1 LSKKELKSYLE
12 NLSKEQLEEQILD
25 LYSRFRPVK
34 TFYDFAFRPNEEKLL
49 KEARFKV
56 GKEYFPINGRK
67 AKKRPSVA
75 QKFIRHF
82 KKLELD
88 PLLLADFM
96 IFNIETAQA
105 YCAENKIGK
114 SAFYKS
120 MYNSYDEVADFIR
133 EKGIRADFMMR
144 MERIV
149 EINFQQNW
157 PNADMFRIVL
167 ETLKE
172 R

>member
-105 YCAENKIGK
+105 YCAENKMGK
-114 SAFYKS
+114 AAFYKS
-120 MYNSYDEVADFIR
+120 MHNSFSEAADFIR
-133 EKGIRADFMMR
+133 QKGLRTEFMPR

-149 EINFQQNW
+149 EIIFEQNW
-157 PNADMFRIVL
+157 PNADSFRIVL

>member
-1 LSKKELKSYLE
+1 MSKKELKSYLQE
-12 NLSKEQLEEQILD
+12 LTKEQLEDQVLD
-25 LYSRFRPVK
+25 LYSRFRQVK

-56 GKEYFPINGRK
+56 GKEYFPVNGRK

-75 QKFIRHF
+75 QKYIRHF

-88 PLLLADFM
+88 PVLLGDFM

-105 YCAENKIGK
+105 YCAENTM
-114 SAFYKS
+114 SRAAFFKS
-120 MYNSYDEVADFIR
+120 MYNSFTEAVDFIR
-133 EKGIRADFMMR
+133 EKGLRDEFMPR
-144 MERIV
+144 MQRIV
-149 EINFQQNW
+149 ERNFEQNW
-157 PNADMFRIVL
+157 PNADSFRIVL

>member
-1 LSKKELKSYLE
+1 MSKNELKSYLAD
-12 NLSKEQLEEQILD
+12 LSKEQLEDQILD
-25 LYSRFRPVK
+25 LYARFRQVK
-34 TFYDFAFRPNEEKLL
+34 TFYDFAFRPNEDKLL
-49 KEARFKV
+49 EEARFKV

-105 YCAENKIGK
+105 YCAENKMNK
-114 SAFYKS
+114 SAFFKS
-120 MYNSYDEVADFIR
+120 MFNSYNEAAEFIR
-133 EKGIRADFMMR
+133 EKGLRAEFIPR

-149 EINFQQNW
+149 EINFEQNW
-157 PNADMFRIVL
+157 PNSDQFKIVL

>member
-1 LSKKELKSYLE
+1 MSKKELKSYLE
-12 NLSKEQLEEQILD
+12 SLSREQLEDQILD
-25 LYSRFRPVK
+25 LYSRFKQVK
-34 TFYDFAFRPNEEKLL
+34 VFYNFAFRPNEDKLIE
-49 KEARFKV
+49 EARFKV
-56 GKEYFPINGRK
+56 GKEYFPTNGRK
-67 AKKRPSVA
+67 AKKRPSTA

-114 SAFYKS
+114 RSFYKS
-120 MYNSYDEVADFIR
+120 MHNSYTEAADFLR
-133 EKGIRADFMMR
+133 EKGIRAEFMTR

-149 EINFQQNW
+149 ELSFEQEW
-157 PNADMFRIVL
+157 PNADSFRIVL

>member
-1 LSKKELKSYLE
+1 MSKKDLKQYLE
-12 NLSKEQLEEQILD
+12 ELTKEQLEEQILD

-82 KKLELD
+82 KKLELE
-88 PLLLADFM
+88 PVLLTDFM

-105 YCAENKIGK
+105 YSAENNVHKA
-114 SAFYKS
+114 AFFKS
-120 MYNSYDEVADFIR
+120 MFNSYSETADFIR
-133 EKGIRADFMMR
+133 EKGLRQEFDVR

-149 EINFQQNW
+149 ELCFEQNW
-157 PNADMFRIVL
+157 PNADLFRIVL

>member
-1 LSKKELKSYLE
+1 MSKNELKSYLAD
-12 NLSKEQLEEQILD
+12 LSKEQLEDQILD
-25 LYSRFRPVK
+25 LYSRFKQVK
-34 TFYDFAFRPNEEKLL
+34 TFYDFAFRPNEDKLL
-49 KEARFKV
+49 EEARFKV
-56 GKEYFPINGRK
+56 GKEYFPLNGRK
-67 AKKRPSVA
+67 AKKRPSIA

-114 SAFYKS
+114 SSFYKS
-120 MYNSYDEVADFIR
+120 MYNSYTEAADFIR
-133 EKGIRADFMMR
+133 EKGIRADFMVR

-149 EINFQQNW
+149 ELNFQQEW
-157 PNADMFRIVL
+157 PNADSFRVVL
-167 ETLKE
+167 ENLKE
-172 R
+172 P

>member
-1 LSKKELKSYLE
+1 LSRKELKSYLSE
-12 NLSKEQLEEQILD
+12 LSKEQLEDQILD

-88 PLLLADFM
+88 PVLLADFM

-105 YCAENKIGK
+105 YCAENTMSK
-114 SAFYKS
+114 SAFFKS
-120 MYNSYDEVADFIR
+120 MYNSFVEAAEFIR
-133 EKGIRADFMMR
+133 EKGLRSEFMLR

-149 EINFQQNW
+149 ERNFEQNW
-157 PNADMFRIVL
+157 PNVDSFKIVL

>member
-1 LSKKELKSYLE
+1 MSKKELKSYLE

-56 GKEYFPINGRK
+56 GKEYFPTNGRK

-114 SAFYKS
+114 TSFYKS
-120 MYNSYDEVADFIR
+120 MHNSYTEAAEFIR
-133 EKGIRADFMMR
+133 EKGLRADFVAR

-157 PNADMFRIVL
+157 PNADSFRIVL